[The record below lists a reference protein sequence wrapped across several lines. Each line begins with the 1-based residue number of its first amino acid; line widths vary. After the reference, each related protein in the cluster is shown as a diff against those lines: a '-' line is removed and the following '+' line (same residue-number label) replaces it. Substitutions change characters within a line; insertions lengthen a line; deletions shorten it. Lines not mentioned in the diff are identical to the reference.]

1 MALFVL
7 GCRNGVSKKRP
18 TVVAEQ
24 REDLA
29 LVHRQ
34 LQVRHR
40 DERAVGRR
48 EDLAQA
54 WEKQVLSARGFKR
67 VGRCSEYAI

>member
-1 MALFVL
+1 M
-7 GCRNGVSKKRP
+7 GIIHIKGIWGGIITK
-18 TVVAEQ
+18 
-24 REDLA
+24 EDLA

-40 DERAVGRR
+40 DECAVGRR